1 MDLPLGDLKSVWS
14 WRRPLPAPSRF
25 PSSPRSRRRSVK
37 ITQTVLRKHGAKFKC
52 CAGGK
57 GCCWERGLARPVS
70 QAPGPAVPAAKEASG
85 LLSPDSRPELP
96 VRRGGWK
103 NASVGGW
110 RAGGQMVLILAIME
124 LGTPGSRWKPRGSTW
139 RNGASPASFFVSFAS
154 VFESEISPSG
164 RCHIRV
170 LRVCVSPAPSGSLP
184 FASQTP
190 SQFLDVS
197 LGRSWQQHQRSPF
210 LTLIKL
216 SFRPETCPDPSPR
229 KSYQACGPCPQL
241 LSSWLRKRQRSVLTH
256 RRLLHTLQVS
266 PRRWRYFCLKPKVLR
281 YIASEL
287 G

>member
-1 MDLPLGDLKSVWS
+1 M
-14 WRRPLPAPSRF
+14 
-25 PSSPRSRRRSVK
+25 
-37 ITQTVLRKHGAKFKC
+37 
-52 CAGGK
+52 
-57 GCCWERGLARPVS
+57 
-70 QAPGPAVPAAKEASG
+70 
-85 LLSPDSRPELP
+85 
-96 VRRGGWK
+96 RRGGWK

-110 RAGGQMVLILAIME
+110 RADGQMVLILAIME

-184 FASQTP
+184 FASQPP

-216 SFRPETCPDPSPR
+216 SFRPETCPDPSPPQVLSGLWTTPPAPLILA
-229 KSYQACGPCPQL
+229 KETTEKCVNPSKAPAHFTGISPGVALLLPKAQGPTVH
-241 LSSWLRKRQRSVLTH
+241 SK
-256 RRLLHTLQVS
+256 
-266 PRRWRYFCLKPKVLR
+266 
-281 YIASEL
+281 
-287 G
+287 